1 MNQKLA
7 RTARIEAEKDFHGTL
22 DESGSTLE
30 PIVSLFPVSL
40 TWNNKNW
47 DNSWC
52 AAFVYYCF
60 IVSGIELPVK
70 YPSELVATNFSGC
83 YAWEQWAKLTNNGYW
98 HDPLEEYFVPE
109 AGDLVIYDHIFIG
122 EEHDHIGIIL
132 EVYDTYLVTAEG
144 NVKNRSAI
152 VNRPLDSHIR
162 GYIRY

>member
-1 MNQKLA
+1 MNQRLA
-7 RTARIEAEKDFHGTL
+7 RIARIEAEKDFHGTL
-22 DESGSTLE
+22 DGQDSNLK
-30 PIVSLFPVSL
+30 PIVSLFPVSP
-40 TWNNKNW
+40 TWNEKNW

-83 YAWEQWAKLTNNGYW
+83 YAWEEWAKLEGNGYW
-98 HDPLEEYFVPE
+98 HDPDEEYFIPE
-109 AGDLVIYDHIFIG
+109 IGDLVLYDYSFID
-122 EEHDHIGIIL
+122 EEHDHMGIVL
-132 EVYDTYLVTAEG
+132 EVHDTYLVTAEG

-152 VNRPLDSHIR
+152 LTRPFDSHIR